1 LVFEVLFKSRTF
13 LFLCSVMA
21 FVTKKDTGVKT
32 VIKGFLTGG
41 TQAAITYP
49 TEFVK
54 TQLQL
59 QSKTNPEF
67 DGIVDC
73 FKKTIKKHGISGC
86 YVGAPVRIIGAGF
99 QQMFRWGAYTNL
111 AGIARD
117 KETGKL
123 SPLMTTL
130 CGLGAG
136 ITEAVCAVTPVET
149 LKTRVTDDQR
159 RGTGN
164 YKSTGDALVKIFK
177 SEGPIGLYR
186 GAFPTIL
193 KQGTNQAVRMP
204 LQVQFMGL
212 ICMGNEERKQ
222 NPLLNG
228 AAGFLAGCGSVVLTQ
243 PQDCVKSRMQGEAAK
258 ELYSGTVDCAKK
270 MMMNEGPT
278 SFFAGAIPR
287 MVQVGLSSGISFML
301 FPIISK
307 MLNKVM

>member
-1 LVFEVLFKSRTF
+1 
-13 LFLCSVMA
+13 MA
-21 FVTKKDTGVKT
+21 FVGKKDTGVKT

-67 DGIVDC
+67 NGIIDC
-73 FKKTIKKHGISGC
+73 FKKTISKHGIGGC

-111 AGIARD
+111 AGLARD
-117 KETGKL
+117 PNTGKL
-123 SPLMTTL
+123 SPLMTTF

-164 YKSTGDALVKIFK
+164 YRGTGDALVKIFK
-177 SEGPIGLYR
+177 NEGPLGLYR

-204 LQVQFMGL
+204 LQVQIMQVITFGD
-212 ICMGNEERKQ
+212 NSKNQ
-222 NPLLNG
+222 SPLYNG
-228 AAGFLAGCGSVVLTQ
+228 GAGFLAGCGSVILTQ

-258 ELYSGTVDCAKK
+258 ELYSGTVDCAIK
-270 MMMNEGPT
+270 MFRNEGPT
-278 SFFAGAIPR
+278 AFFAGSVPR
-287 MVQVGLSSGISFML
+287 MVQVGMTSGLSFAL
-301 FPIISK
+301 FPVISK
-307 MLNKVM
+307 LLNKVM

>member
-1 LVFEVLFKSRTF
+1 
-13 LFLCSVMA
+13 MA
-21 FVTKKDTGVKT
+21 FVTKKDTGFKT

-67 DGIVDC
+67 NGIIDC
-73 FKKTIKKHGISGC
+73 FKKTIGKHGIGGV
-86 YVGAPVRIIGAGF
+86 YVGAPVRIVGAGF

-111 AGIARD
+111 AGLARD
-117 KETGKL
+117 EKTGKL

-164 YKSTGDALVKIFK
+164 YKGTSDALVKIFK
-177 SEGPIGLYR
+177 SEGPMGLYR

-204 LQVQFMGL
+204 LQVQIMQI
-212 ICMGNEERKQ
+212 ICMGDEAKKM

-228 AAGFLAGCGSVVLTQ
+228 GAGFLAGCGSVLLTQ

-258 ELYSGTVDCAKK
+258 ELYSSTSDCFMK
-270 MMMNEGPT
+270 MLKNEGPS
-278 SFFAGAIPR
+278 SFFSGALPR
-287 MVQVGLSSGISFML
+287 CVQVGMANGISFML
-301 FPIISK
+301 FPIISQ

>member
-1 LVFEVLFKSRTF
+1 
-13 LFLCSVMA
+13 MA

-49 TEFVK
+49 TEFIK

-59 QSKTNPEF
+59 QSKASPEF
-67 DGIVDC
+67 NGIVDC
-73 FKKTIKKHGISGC
+73 FKKTVAKHGVGGL
-86 YVGAPVRIIGAGF
+86 YVGAPVRIVGAGF

-111 AGIARD
+111 AGLARD
-117 KETGKL
+117 ETTGKL

-136 ITEAVCAVTPVET
+136 ITEAVFAVTPVET
-149 LKTRVTDDQR
+149 LKTRMTDDQR
-159 RGTGN
+159 KGTGK
-164 YKSTGDALVKIFK
+164 YKGTADAFLKIVR

-204 LQVQFMGL
+204 VQVQVMVL
-212 ICMGNEERKQ
+212 ITQGDELKKQ

-228 AAGFLAGCGSVVLTQ
+228 AAGYVAGCISVLLTQ
-243 PQDCVKSRMQGEAAK
+243 PQDCVKSRMQSEAAK
-258 ELYSGTVDCAKK
+258 EMYSGTLDCAKK
-270 MMMNEGPT
+270 MLTTEGPQA
-278 SFFAGAIPR
+278 FFAGSIPR
-287 MVQVGLSSGISFML
+287 CVQVGLTSGISFML
-301 FPIISK
+301 FPVISK
-307 MLNKVM
+307 LLNQVM

>member
-1 LVFEVLFKSRTF
+1 
-13 LFLCSVMA
+13 MA

-49 TEFVK
+49 TEYVK

-59 QSKTNPEF
+59 QSKVNPEYN
-67 DGIVDC
+67 GIIDC
-73 FKKTIKKHGISGC
+73 AKKTVNEHGVKGL
-86 YVGAPVRIIGAGF
+86 YRGAGVRIIGAGF

-111 AGIARD
+111 VNVARD
-117 KETGKL
+117 EKTGKL
-123 SPLMTTL
+123 SPVMNML

-136 ITEAVCAVTPVET
+136 ICEAVCAVTPVET
-149 LKTRVTDDQR
+149 VKTRVTDDQR

-164 YKSTGDALVKIFK
+164 YKGSADAIVKIMK
-177 SEGPIGLYR
+177 SEGPMGLYR

-204 LQVQFMGL
+204 LQVQIFAL
-212 ICMGNEERKQ
+212 ISLGDETKKQ
-222 NPLLNG
+222 SPIYNG
-228 AAGFLAGCGSVVLTQ
+228 AAGFLAGCGSVMLTQ

-258 ELYSGTVDCAKK
+258 ELYKGTVDCAMQ
-270 MMMNEGPT
+270 MMKTEGPA

-287 MVQVGLSSGISFML
+287 MVQVGLTSGISFAL
-301 FPIISK
+301 FPVISQL
-307 MLNKVM
+307 LNKVM

>member
-1 LVFEVLFKSRTF
+1 
-13 LFLCSVMA
+13 MA
-21 FVTKKDTGVKT
+21 FVTKKDTGMKT

-59 QSKTNPEF
+59 QSKAAPEYA
-67 DGIVDC
+67 GIADC
-73 FKKTIKKHGISGC
+73 FKKVYAKHGMGGL
-86 YVGAPVRIIGAGF
+86 YAGAPVRIIGAGF

-111 AGIARD
+111 AGYARD
-117 KETGKL
+117 PETGKL
-123 SPLMTTL
+123 SALMTTL

-149 LKTRVTDDQR
+149 LKTRVNDDMR

-177 SEGPIGLYR
+177 SEGPMGLYR
-186 GAFPTIL
+186 GAGATIL

-204 LQVQFMGL
+204 AQVQIMALITMGDTSK
-212 ICMGNEERKQ
+212 NS

-228 AAGFLAGCGSVVLTQ
+228 GAGFLAGCVSVIATQ
-243 PQDCVKSRMQGEAAK
+243 PADCVKSRMQGEAAK
-258 ELYSGTVDCAKK
+258 ELYSGTLDCAMK
-270 MMMNEGPT
+270 MVKQEGPGV
-278 SFFAGAIPR
+278 FFSGSIPR
-287 MVQVGLSSGISFML
+287 MVQVGMTSGISFAL
-301 FPIISK
+301 FPVISK